1 MGFWGK
7 WLQKIDNERLSGL
20 TGDNARPDIRAHEV
34 WRQGQN
40 VFFDIHLTNTNARS
54 QEHFPVT
61 AILKKQKRNKESL

>member
-1 MGFWGK
+1 M
-7 WLQKIDNERLSGL
+7 
-20 TGDNARPDIRAHEV
+20 